1 MFTIMRNSHLYHPC
15 HFLNHNILCILKSSG
30 DFSKFD
36 GPENSSDDDDRDPDE
51 PKKIKV
57 IRNRAIE
64 IDVYI
69 YIYAYAYKILFG
81 YGFMYGLV

>member
-1 MFTIMRNSHLYHPC
+1 MDDEGKRVRRTTRF
-15 HFLNHNILCILKSSG
+15 SG

-57 IRNRAIE
+57 IRNRDIE
-64 IDVYI
+64 IDMNI
-69 YIYAYAYKILFG
+69 YVYAYVRFSCFDMALC
-81 YGFMYGLV
+81 MA